1 MARFGGDEF
10 AVILPEADEDAARGV
25 AQRVTDR
32 LMTKQ
37 DGPPVSVS
45 VGIAVYPTDGQG
57 TDSLISAA
65 DSGVY
70 RAKNRSRAE
79 RL

>member
-1 MARFGGDEF
+1 
-10 AVILPEADEDAARGV
+10 V
-25 AQRVTDR
+25 AKRVACR

-37 DGPPVSVS
+37 DGVPVSVS

-57 TDSLISAA
+57 TDSLVSAA
-65 DSGVY
+65 DSGLY
-70 RAKNRSRAE
+70 RSKSRRAE